1 MPSWAS
7 PHVWP
12 RGPLTFFSRQRPT
25 AQSLAPQTREGHRG
39 PLAGPLAPL
48 LASSPPR
55 GNAYRQDQS
64 RHFSEDFA
72 GFSKHRHSSPRALAG
87 GLRMQSLFRSMCAW
101 NGVERAL
108 DARVASLFAPETAR
122 GRTHARQPFLAGGAL
137 LPIGLHDG
145 LHRHAELGVNVR
157 TSLRIWFAHWFAPRT
172 EACPECVSA
181 TQSKSTPASRPG
193 TEPLSQTPWHG
204 TEGRRRLRVRVA
216 RSGQIWPAPGMP
228 RLARV
233 YERKKVRYRTIR

>member
-1 MPSWAS
+1 MRIRKGVRKRVRKRVPCISGRQEHPAVRFGRLGSTCAVKPRPKMPSWAS

-55 GNAYRQDQS
+55 GNAYREDQS

-157 TSLRIWFAHWFAPRT
+157 TSLRIWFAHWFAPR
-172 EACPECVSA
+172 
-181 TQSKSTPASRPG
+181 PA
-193 TEPLSQTPWHG
+193 LS
-204 TEGRRRLRVRVA
+204 V
-216 RSGQIWPAPGMP
+216 
-228 RLARV
+228 
-233 YERKKVRYRTIR
+233 